1 MTLPPAPFLEL
12 VGERGAA
19 ALDLGAVTRRWPAG
33 SVLFHEGDR
42 ADRVLLVR
50 TGRVKIV
57 ATESNGSETLLA
69 LRGAG
74 ELVGEMAA
82 IDGAPRSG
90 TAVALGEVECAV
102 VAADRFR
109 EVLRAEPEVALAL
122 LGVVAAR
129 LREAEGRR
137 VEHGALDTV
146 QRLARRLVELAVAD
160 PVVAGL
166 NQDDLAALIG
176 ASREAVAKALQ
187 ALREAGL
194 VRTGRRS
201 IEVLDLGGLRHRA
214 VMDP

>member
-1 MTLPPAPFLEL
+1 MTSTPGPFLEL
-12 VGERGAA
+12 IGERAA
-19 ALDLGAVTRRWPAG
+19 VALDLAVTRRWPTG

-50 TGRVKIV
+50 RGRVKIV
-57 ATESNGSETLLA
+57 ATESNGTDTLLA
-69 LRGAG
+69 LRGVG

-82 IDGAPRSG
+82 IDGTPRSA
-90 TAVALGEVECAV
+90 TAVALGEVECSV

-109 EVLRAEPEVALAL
+109 EILHSEPDVALAL
-122 LGVVAAR
+122 LSVVAAR

-146 QRLARRLVELAVAD
+146 QRLARRLVELAVVD
-160 PVVAGL
+160 PVVDGL

-187 ALREAGL
+187 ALRKGGL

-201 IEVLDLGGLRHRA
+201 IEVLDLEGLRRRA
-214 VMDP
+214 